1 MKNKNS
7 FNPKDSFLTPVK
19 AAWVLKISLSTLK
32 KFIYSGKLRTLT
44 TPGGHHRILKQ
55 DLYRLFDRK
64 ETLILPKGNFNKQ
77 ILFKIASGFVSA
89 VDEKQRYCRGHS
101 LQVAKVS
108 LKIARGLNFSP
119 AQSRLLHL
127 AALFHDVGKLGLN
140 EVILNK
146 HTALNE
152 REYSVIKKHSVL
164 GERVVN
170 SIEPLREIS
179 AFVRQHHERFDGRGY
194 PDGLSKREI
203 ALEARIIAIAGAF
216 ACMTAK
222 DSYKQPLSRR
232 EAFEE
237 IRINSGTQFD
247 PEITAA
253 LFSVYGE

>member
-1 MKNKNS
+1 METKNFFDPN
-7 FNPKDSFLTPVK
+7 DSFLTPVK

-55 DLYRLFDRK
+55 DLYRLFARK
-64 ETLILPKGNFNKQ
+64 GTLNLPKGNLNKQ
-77 ILFKIASGFVSA
+77 ILFRIASGFVSSL
-89 VDEKQRYCRGHS
+89 DEKQRYCRGHS

-108 LKIARGLNFSP
+108 LKIARGLNFSA

-140 EVILNK
+140 KVILNK
-146 HTALNE
+146 DTALNE
-152 REYSVIKKHSVL
+152 REYSVIKTHSVR
-164 GERVVN
+164 GERIVN

-179 AFVRQHHERFDGRGY
+179 AVVRQHHERFDGRGY

-216 ACMTAK
+216 VCMTAK
-222 DSYKQPLSRR
+222 DSYKQQLSRR

-237 IRINSGTQFD
+237 IRKNSGTQFD
-247 PEITAA
+247 PEITEA
-253 LFSVYGE
+253 FFNVYGE